1 MKEFLFALILGF
13 TFIPV
18 PGGGIYAQNSRKVI
32 EFNMRKNFIPSVR
45 NLAALVNPDLS
56 ATYMLGRNEINL
68 RALRDFL
75 SRYDQEDH
83 VFWFST
89 PDGGFESYFIRDGYG
104 NRVIYDQKGN
114 WLFSLINYGEGKLL
128 RNIRNT
134 VKSVYF
140 DYNIVLV
147 EEVQRTEG
155 IEYIVSLEDP
165 SNIRVVKVNR
175 EGELE
180 VLQELDK

>member
-1 MKEFLFALILGF
+1 MKEILFALILGF
-13 TFIPV
+13 TFVPA
-18 PGGGIYAQNSRKVI
+18 PGGGICAQNSRKVI
-32 EFNMRKNFIPSVR
+32 EFNVRKNFIPSIR
-45 NLAALVNPDLS
+45 NLAALVDPGLS

-68 RALRDFL
+68 RALRDFMN
-75 SRYDQEDH
+75 RYDQEDH

-104 NRVIYDQKGN
+104 DRVIYDRKGN
-114 WLFSLINYGEGKLL
+114 WLFSLINYGEDKLP
-128 RNIRNT
+128 RNIRST

-140 DYNIVLV
+140 DFKIILV
-147 EEVQRTEG
+147 EEIQRTEG
-155 IEYIVSLEDP
+155 IEYIVSLEDQ